1 MINSVPVRSETR
13 TIKHNWREDKLKK
26 ILLEMESPGGLVV
39 RILGFHSL
47 GPGSILGQGIG
58 IAQTVQCGQKR
69 KLKKVFLENNLIAC
83 TKSLK
88 VTKKEKQSPGFY
100 LVLLFLGMN
109 SKAII

>member
-1 MINSVPVRSETR
+1 
-13 TIKHNWREDKLKK
+13 
-26 ILLEMESPGGLVV
+26 MESPGSLVV

-47 GPGSILGQGIG
+47 GPDSILGQGIG

-88 VTKKEKQSPGFY
+88 VTNKQKKSKVQGF
-100 LVLLFLGMN
+100 
-109 SKAII
+109 I

>member
-26 ILLEMESPGGLVV
+26 ILLEMEFPGGLVV
-39 RILGFHSL
+39 RILSFHSMGL
-47 GPGSILGQGIG
+47 GSILGQGIE
-58 IAQTVQCGQKR
+58 IAQTVQCGQKG
-69 KLKKVFLENNLIAC
+69 KLKKVVLENNLIAC

-88 VTKKEKQSPGFY
+88 VKKKSLSPGFY
-100 LVLLFLGMN
+100 LVLSFLGMN